1 MYWYIAIPSSIFQY
15 HSAIPTPTKP
25 KTSFK
30 ALDTE
35 KPVFISTML
44 YRVVFA
50 DTIQLIKSNRAM
62 NCLDGGEFKN
72 GGISAYSTIQSSIG
86 KYNTI
91 SQTSSK
97 LRMSLTTVD

>member
-1 MYWYIAIPSSIFQY
+1 
-15 HSAIPTPTKP
+15 
-25 KTSFK
+25 
-30 ALDTE
+30 
-35 KPVFISTML
+35 
-44 YRVVFA
+44 
-50 DTIQLIKSNRAM
+50 M

-97 LRMSLTTVD
+97 LRMSLTTVDWDRDAYT